1 VKDHCKALLAVLEKG
16 QVGEIYNISGEQ
28 EFDNITLVNML
39 CEIVASLTSKTKGSF
54 QEIYHIYKR

>member
-39 CEIVASLTSKTKGSF
+39 CEIVASLTSKQRIISRD
-54 QEIYHIYKR
+54 ISHL